1 MRIKEMADLAGTT
14 PRAVRHYHRLGLLP
28 VPPTVRGRR
37 EYGLAHL
44 ARLMRIRWLADG
56 GLPLAQIAEVLA
68 QDPGGADREAVLH
81 SLRAT
86 RDTVIARR
94 RELQAQEARIDEL
107 IARVEDGE
115 GLEPIPQLLVRFYDA
130 VQARLEEE
138 GLNSRGLRAE
148 RQVVTALAAL
158 GLVPDSIGTFLAE
171 LDAAEWEAGV
181 RIYAQIA
188 RLEQLGG
195 EEARTAALDLAEETW
210 EYTLRHRSTALAAF
224 SDFPTGSPGRTTWR
238 LTQMITDTY
247 TGPAQHLY
255 LDRFLELL
263 LADPDFAVVIRR
275 LAGDEP
281 AL

>member
-1 MRIKEMADLAGTT
+1 MRIKEMSDLAGTT

-37 EYGLAHL
+37 EYGVMHL

-56 GLPLAQIAEVLA
+56 GLSLAQIAEVLA
-68 QDPGGADREAVLH
+68 QDPGGADRESVLH
-81 SLRAT
+81 NLRAT
-86 RDTVIARR
+86 RETVMARR

-138 GLNSRGLRAE
+138 GLNARGLRAE

-158 GLVPDSIGTFLAE
+158 ALIPDSIGTFLAE
-171 LDAAEWEAGV
+171 LDGEEWEAGV
-181 RIYAQIA
+181 RIYAEIA
-188 RLEQLGG
+188 RLEQLRG
-195 EEARTAALDLAEETW
+195 EDARTAALHLAEETW
-210 EYTLRHRSTALAAF
+210 EYTLRHRRTALAAF

-255 LDRFLELL
+255 LGRFLELL
-263 LADPDFAVVIRR
+263 LADPEFAAVIRR

-281 AL
+281 TL

>member
-1 MRIKEMADLAGTT
+1 MRVKEIADLAGTT

-56 GLPLAQIAEVLA
+56 GLSLAQIAEVLA
-68 QDPGGADREAVLH
+68 QDPGGADRESVLH

-86 RDTVIARR
+86 RETVVARR

-130 VQARLEEE
+130 VQTRLEET
-138 GLNSRGLRAE
+138 GLNLRGLRAE

-181 RIYAQIA
+181 RIYAEIA
-188 RLEQLGG
+188 RLEQLHGDA
-195 EEARTAALDLAEETW
+195 ARAAALNLAEETW
-210 EYTLRHRSTALAAF
+210 EYTLRHRRTALAAF

-255 LDRFLELL
+255 LDRFLELV
-263 LADPDFAVVIRR
+263 LADPEFAAVIRR

-281 AL
+281 VL